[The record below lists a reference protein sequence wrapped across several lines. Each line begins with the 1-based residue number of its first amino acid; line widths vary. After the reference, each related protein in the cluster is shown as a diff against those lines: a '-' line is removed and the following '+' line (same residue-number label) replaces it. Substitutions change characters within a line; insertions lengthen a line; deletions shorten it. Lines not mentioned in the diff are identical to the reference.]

1 MNDDQSQN
9 PAPNNDARYNA
20 AEVEPRWQAV
30 WEKGDIYRADDTS
43 SKPKFYALEM
53 FPYPSGRI
61 HMGHVRNYAM
71 GDVVA
76 RYKKARGFEV
86 LHPMG
91 WDSFGMPAE
100 NAAIATGGHPRD
112 WTYGN
117 IDAMK
122 APMKRLGFALDWSR
136 EFATSDEAYY
146 KQQQAIFLK
155 FWEKG
160 LVYRKTAK
168 VNWDPVDNTVLANE
182 QVIDGKGWRSGAVV
196 EQRDMDQ
203 WFFKI
208 TEYAE
213 ELLEGLDGLDRW
225 PEKVRTMQANW
236 IGKSE
241 GLQMRFEWDNVSPN
255 GDGVFTLPSS
265 SIFHSNPETVLPFIV
280 NEEINTG
287 VYNDLN
293 ADINKVLEVCI
304 EGVDIFTTRPDT
316 LFGASFIALSP
327 DHEIVK
333 ALSKINEKV
342 ETFRAECAKIGTTE
356 EAIATADKLG
366 FDTGLRVKH
375 PFDETK
381 TLPVWIANFV
391 LMGYGKG
398 AVFGCPAHDQRD
410 FDFATKYGL
419 PILPVVE
426 PFTTAHPDAGRGP
439 SDGMAGAKDS
449 LDPDSH
455 RDERNGEIEEAYTG
469 EGTLINSGF
478 LNGLS
483 KDEGISAA
491 IAKIEEMDL
500 GQGTT
505 QYRLRDWGVSRQRYW
520 GCPIPVI
527 KCEGCGPQPVAE
539 ADLPVQLPYDNIDLN
554 IPGNPLDR
562 HPTFKTGTKD
572 NPVTCPKCGKPAER
586 ETDTLDTFADS
597 SWYFARF
604 AGGQGNGQ
612 PDDAPFDKA
621 IASDWLP
628 VDQYVGGVEHAVLH
642 LLYARFFTRGLRD
655 CGLLD
660 LPSGEP
666 FAGLFTQGMV
676 THAVFTD
683 PSGEYVLP
691 ADVIGENPEKEWQSF
706 LARVGTQLDDY
717 PEFKKAYEKQCDQL
731 GKHLIAQVKTENGW
745 FPKPILQGEVI
756 KMSKSKKNVVD
767 PDEIIEGY
775 GADVAR
781 WFVLSDS
788 PPERDVEWT
797 ESGVIGAWR
806 FSKKVWSLVSETEKM
821 NPMSVASDA
830 KGDALAL
837 RRFAHKALEKITAGI
852 ESFRF
857 NTSVAQIYELTNA
870 LKKYKAND
878 TAKVEALGILIRV
891 IAPFMP
897 HLSEEC
903 WSHLGGEG
911 LCYHAPW
918 PELDPAM
925 LVEDE
930 VTLPI
935 QVNGKRRSELTAPKG
950 IAKDEAEKLAL
961 ADEAVQRSLD
971 GLQVRKVIVVP
982 GRIINIVAS

>member
-1 MNDDQSQN
+1 MSQD
-9 PAPNNDARYNA
+9 APNQNNEARYNA
-20 AEVEPRWQAV
+20 AEVEPRWQAI
-30 WEKGDIYRADDTS
+30 WEKGDIYRADDKS
-43 SKPKFYALEM
+43 DKPKFYALEM

-76 RYKKARGFEV
+76 RYKKAQGFEV

-100 NAAIATGGHPRD
+100 NAAIATGGHPKD

-213 ELLEGLDGLDRW
+213 ELLEGLETLDRW

-236 IGKSE
+236 IGRSE
-241 GLQMRFEWDNVSPN
+241 GAQIEFDWAGMDEDFNLVASSYDVTEAQIEDIKAEYNKQAKEYNKPFEAHLSLVSKLTELDDLYAY
-255 GDGVFTLPSS
+255 DGGACGLRV
-265 SIFHSNPETVLPFIV
+265 
-280 NEEINTG
+280 
-287 VYNDLN
+287 
-293 ADINKVLEVCI
+293 
-304 EGVDIFTTRPDT
+304 FTTRPDT
-316 LFGASFIALSP
+316 LFGASFLAVSP
-327 DHEIVK
+327 DHPLAK
-333 ALSKINEKV
+333 SLA
-342 ETFRAECAKIGTTE
+342 TFHDGVVAFRTECAKIGTSE
-356 EAIATADKLG
+356 EAIAQAPKLG
-366 FDTGLRVKH
+366 LDTGLRVKN
-375 PFDETK
+375 PFDEST

-391 LMGYGKG
+391 LMGYGTG

-410 FDFATKYGL
+410 LDFARKYDL
-419 PILPVVE
+419 DVTPVVLPE
-426 PFTTAHPDAGRGP
+426 GEDAASYDVG
-439 SDGMAGAKDS
+439 K
-449 LDPDSH
+449 
-455 RDERNGEIEEAYTG
+455 EAYTG
-469 EGTLINSGF
+469 EGTLFNSEF
-478 LNGLS
+478 LNGLG
-483 KDEGISAA
+483 KAEGISTA

-500 GQGTT
+500 GQGTVN
-505 QYRLRDWGVSRQRYW
+505 YRLRDWGVSRQRYW

-527 KCEGCGPQPVAE
+527 KCETCGPQPVAE
-539 ADLPVQLPYDNIDLN
+539 ADLPVKLPYEHIDLN

-562 HPTFKTGTKD
+562 HPTFKHGTKD
-572 NPVTCPKCGKPAER
+572 NHVTCPKCRAKAER

-683 PSGEYVLP
+683 EDGEYVLP
-691 ADVIGENPEKEWQSF
+691 AEVIEDGNQLLHIESKKIIEK
-706 LARVGTQLDDY
+706 GD
-717 PEFKKAYEKQCDQL
+717 
-731 GKHLIAQVKTENGW
+731 
-745 FPKPILQGEVI
+745 VI

-806 FSKKVWSLVSETEKM
+806 FSKKVWNLVSDSEKM
-821 NPMSVASDA
+821 DPMSVASEA
-830 KGDALAL
+830 KGEALAL
-837 RRFAHKALEKITAGI
+837 RRFVHKALEKITAGI

-878 TAKVEALGILIRV
+878 AAKAEALGILIRA

-918 PELDPAM
+918 PEVDPAM

-935 QVNGKRRSELTAPKG
+935 QVNGKRRSELTA
-950 IAKDEAEKLAL
+950 AKDISKEDAEKLAL
-961 ADEAVQRSLD
+961 ADEAVQRAID
-971 GLQVRKVIVVP
+971 GLTVRKVIVVP